1 MLIKVRVTTGA
12 KNEKV
17 KKVADDHFEISVR
30 EKPENNA
37 ANHRIIA
44 LVAMALRVPIKAVR
58 IIKGH
63 RSPSKILSI
72 GKN

>member
-1 MLIKVRVTTGA
+1 MLIKVRVTTAA

-17 KKVADDHFEISVR
+17 KKISDDHYEISVR

-37 ANHRIIA
+37 ANRRVLALIA
-44 LVAMALRVPIKAVR
+44 TALHKPAKSIR

-72 GKN
+72 YQ